1 MSFYNDIKK
10 LFRGKSSLGFLAIVL
25 VLALA
30 LGQYSSEKGIMS
42 ETMDQLR
49 GGGSKLL
56 SQNDPQVT
64 GERLAKQRGGN
75 VQPAS
80 GPLGTN
86 GGFAQVS
93 GSGSGS
99 NPGIP
104 SSCSQKSQPDP
115 AALLPND
122 QNNAWS
128 QLNPSGGGN
137 LDGVNLLKAGHHIGI
152 DTVGQSLRNANLQLR
167 SEPANPQLN
176 IGPWNNTTM
185 EPDVMRVPLEVGQGP
200 Q

>member
-56 SQNDPQVT
+56 SQNGSQVT
-64 GERLAKQRGGN
+64 GEKLAKQRGGN

-86 GGFAQVS
+86 GGLH
-93 GSGSGS
+93 
-99 NPGIP
+99 
-104 SSCSQKSQPDP
+104 K
-115 AALLPND
+115 
-122 QNNAWS
+122 
-128 QLNPSGGGN
+128 
-137 LDGVNLLKAGHHIGI
+137 
-152 DTVGQSLRNANLQLR
+152 
-167 SEPANPQLN
+167 
-176 IGPWNNTTM
+176 
-185 EPDVMRVPLEVGQGP
+185 
-200 Q
+200 